1 MKRRHEE
8 ALRERRMKEMKEEL
22 VASQRSL
29 QAALLERDA
38 RKNQLVTKIKE
49 GKVCPKP
56 SRIDTFLMGRP
67 LNYKRG

>member
-1 MKRRHEE
+1 MKRLQEE

-38 RKNQLVTKIKE
+38 RKKQLVTKIKE
-49 GKVCPKP
+49 EKVCFK
-56 SRIDTFLMGRP
+56 TFFQLQ
-67 LNYKRG
+67 

>member
-22 VASQRSL
+22 VASQWSL

-38 RKNQLVTKIKE
+38 RKNQLVAKIKE
-49 GKVCPKP
+49 GKVCPKTFTV
-56 SRIDTFLMGRP
+56 DTFLMGRP
-67 LNYKRG
+67 LNCKRG